1 MTEHSEGRVTALAD
15 AFKTG
20 WHAADDAGLPDRTH
34 HGIRAMLDSAEHAD
48 LVAFAIHEALERA
61 AEAVRATGYTT
72 PDHQVPHARRLCDP
86 GPRVYCPVCGKSGAF
101 QLDSGVIIHN
111 NCEGKP

>member
-1 MTEHSEGRVTALAD
+1 MAAHSEGRVTALAD
-15 AFKTG
+15 AFKAG

-61 AEAVRATGYTT
+61 VQAVRATGYTPRYVT
-72 PDHQVPHARRLCDP
+72 GANARRLCDP
-86 GPRVYCPVCGKSGAF
+86 GPRVYCPMCGKPGAF
-101 QLDSGVIIHN
+101 QLDGGAIVHN